1 MLTTENGRLKG
12 LISNIIRVTCSNG
25 TNSNVT
31 TFEIVEDAALQKR
44 NGGVW
49 HFQGR
54 KQPQGF
60 GGHLKLHCMIF
71 CH

>member
-12 LISNIIRVTCSNG
+12 RISNIVRVTCSNG

-44 NGGVW
+44 NGG
-49 HFQGR
+49 
-54 KQPQGF
+54 
-60 GGHLKLHCMIF
+60 L
-71 CH
+71 